1 MIVSFWIQKKGFYDG
16 GFMMQI
22 ETYLLK
28 MDSTDGKNYLGELY
42 GHNTEL
48 VELQK
53 ERYMN
58 LITAYQKRF
67 QERDVEIFSS
77 PGRTEIIG
85 NHTDH
90 NHGMVLAASVT
101 LDCIGVASKNHE
113 NIIRIHDISYKKDY
127 IINLSETQ
135 KKEGEEA
142 SLSLIRGILAG
153 FLKFGYFVGGFNLC
167 ITSNV
172 ISAAGVSSSASFEML
187 ICKILDTFYNH
198 STLQKINYAKIGQYA
213 ENIYW
218 EKQSGLMDQMA
229 CAIGGVLSID
239 FKDRKNPKV
248 EKIPFE
254 LSSQGYELLLVN
266 TGGNH
271 ADLSLEYSAIPF
283 EMKSVAKE
291 MGEAYLSEVPYEQF
305 IQNLENLRLKV
316 GDRAILR
323 CFHFY
328 EEKKRVLK
336 SVDALKENNFE
347 NFLTL
352 ITASGNSSWKFLQN
366 CYTTKDPKEQSTAYY
381 LTLSELF
388 LRERNIGAC
397 RVHGGGFAGTI
408 VVYLPAQSIHEY
420 VLYMEKLT
428 GTRSIYK
435 MNIRKY
441 GVVSFHEILK

>member
-1 MIVSFWIQKKGFYDG
+1 
-16 GFMMQI
+16 MMQI

-42 GHNTEL
+42 GRNSEL

-53 ERYMN
+53 ERYIN
-58 LITAYQKRF
+58 LIKAYQNRF
-67 QERDVEIFSS
+67 QEKDVEIFSS
-77 PGRTEIIG
+77 PGRTEITG

-90 NHGMVLAASVT
+90 NHGMVVAASVT
-101 LDCIGVASKNHE
+101 LDCIGVASKNDE

-135 KKEGEEA
+135 KREDEEA

-153 FLKFGYFVGGFNLC
+153 FFKFGYWVGGFNVC

-172 ISAAGVSSSASFEML
+172 ISAAGVSSSAAFEIL
-187 ICKILDTFYNH
+187 ICKILDAFYNH
-198 STLQKINYAKIGQYA
+198 SSLQKINYAKIGQYA
-213 ENIYW
+213 ENTYW

-239 FKDRKNPKV
+239 FKDSESPKV

-254 LSSQGYELLLVN
+254 LSSRGYEILLVN
-266 TGGNH
+266 TEGNH
-271 ADLSLEYSAIPF
+271 AGLSLEYSAIPF
-283 EMKSVAKE
+283 EMKSVANE
-291 MGEAYLSEVPYEQF
+291 MGKAYLRDVPYGHF
-305 IQNLENLRLKV
+305 IQNLENLRCKV

-323 CFHFY
+323 SLHFY
-328 EEKKRVLK
+328 EENKRVLET
-336 SVDALKENNFE
+336 VDALKENNFE
-347 NFLTL
+347 KFLTL
-352 ITASGNSSWKFLQN
+352 ISASGNSSWKYLQN

-381 LTLSELF
+381 LAFSELF
-388 LRERNIGAC
+388 LRQRNIGAC

-408 VVYLPAQSIHEY
+408 VVYLPSQSIPEY
-420 VLYMEKLT
+420 VLYMEKLI